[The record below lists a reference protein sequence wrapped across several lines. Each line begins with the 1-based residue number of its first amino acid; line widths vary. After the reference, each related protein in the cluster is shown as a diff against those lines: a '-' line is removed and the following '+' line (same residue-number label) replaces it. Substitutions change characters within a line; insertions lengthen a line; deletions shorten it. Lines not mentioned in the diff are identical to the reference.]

1 MKIKEIQV
9 DGFGVWSGLS
19 VHSMPD
25 NMTVF
30 YGPNEAG
37 KTTLMQFLRTM
48 FYGFTPERRTRYL
61 PPVYGGNPGGAI
73 RVTGPGGGYEIC
85 RRAQL
90 DQYGST
96 GALSVTGSD
105 GQSQGPHRLTML
117 LGQVDESIFTN
128 VFAIG
133 LRELQELSTL
143 DDTAAAD
150 ELYKLSSGLDRV
162 SLVDVIR
169 QLRSSRQQLASANQ
183 DEGQLQR
190 LMAEREKLKDE
201 IESLSAQGRR
211 WAELASL
218 KASHSTELEESK
230 LRIEQWALEAKGY
243 ELAQQIRPTWV
254 KKSDIQVRMQ
264 RLHARLDLP
273 DSVADRL
280 SEIDADIKHHKETL
294 SGISSR
300 RNELREQ
307 AQRLP
312 LRPGI
317 TEMAA
322 KIEAAA
328 EQGPWIASLQ
338 KAQQRLESQ
347 LDSAK
352 QELIE
357 NAARLGM
364 SEEDQRALLE
374 DGKTTS
380 IPDLSRQAINQL
392 AEPASEVRMWTS
404 RVKQAIDQ
412 CDVEKREAEKLES
425 ELTVALRAHNQ
436 SDIQSALSSG
446 GEITA
451 LLRKRIAL
459 EDQLKKQQT
468 RRKQLDD
475 EAVDL
480 QVDEAFSVERALLLG
495 VIFVA
500 GAFMVL
506 WGLGHWIT
514 LFGNSST
521 ADPNKGLMFFVVGI
535 CALFVVYI
543 MNMSMEKG
551 NTTQLDEV
559 EEQIAALGKEIQRTQ
574 AEREELDRRLP
585 IQKGDPESRLR
596 EMESSIQSL
605 EGLLPLQQNLQ
616 AAQQRLQAAKKR
628 VTTASDSMRTAKSNW
643 KRTLQHFGL
652 AETMSPKSIR
662 MLADGYDSLL
672 QTRRRLSSLTEELE
686 SRQVELGAIT
696 QRIDAL
702 SRQVFAA
709 KAASDAI
716 AESRQMESSPSGS
729 SGSRESERSERSEK
743 VQRDGR
749 EKRMSLHS
757 TGDTQRIAPT
767 LKANID
773 AGDRALEQLAR
784 LTELLSSQEQFITQK
799 RQMKEKDQELAKE
812 AATEE
817 KAIDRL
823 HRSHSALLAEHGC
836 ESEEHLLQLL
846 ESKHEY
852 LALEKELS
860 TFNERIQEVIAGVAP
875 IESVMR
881 LLEGNSSEELS
892 KRREA
897 IGQRTAQAKERIE
910 QLHRRQGELT
920 QEMKSLASDGRLSE
934 AKLELSCTE
943 NQISA
948 VAAHWQTLATTTHLL
963 DRVCEVYETERQPE
977 TLREASAFLN
987 QLTEGKYVRIWT
999 PLGKNQLR
1007 VDNRDGQAL
1016 PLEVLSRGTRE
1027 AVFIALRLSL
1037 AAAYSRRGVV
1047 IPLVLDDVLVNFDS
1061 VRAESAA
1068 KVLRD
1073 FAGLGHQVIMFT
1085 CHEHIMRIFN
1095 QIGVEVRILPNQGAP
1110 GIAEIFYPERCI
1122 APVAPAAKDEVQ
1134 EIPMIEEP
1142 RKKTLSPEPAV
1153 DPINLPVL
1161 AAKSPVKIPGPLPK
1175 REPKVRRVV
1184 VMEQPKIDWLWY
1196 ERSLDSLDADTL
1208 DFGTA
1213 DTTGFG
1219 ASLAK
1224 AEGFDPDLLDWSW
1237 VEAQERV
1244 DEKAAPEDLW
1254 WRPQTQVATGSRSGK

>member
-1 MKIKEIQV
+1 MKIKEVQI
-9 DGFGVWSGLS
+9 DGFGVWSGMS

-25 NMTVF
+25 SMTVF

-48 FYGFTPERRTRYL
+48 FYGFTPERRNRYL
-61 PPVYGGNPGGAI
+61 PPVYGGKPGGAI

-169 QLRSSRQQLASANQ
+169 QLRTARQNIASVNP

-190 LMAEREKLKDE
+190 LMSEREKLKDE
-201 IESLSAQGRR
+201 IEQLSAHGRR

-218 KASHSTELEESK
+218 KSSHATELEDLK

-243 ELAQQIRPTWV
+243 EIAQQVRPTWV
-254 KKSDIQVRMQ
+254 KKSDIQQRMQ
-264 RLHARLDLP
+264 GLNARLDLP
-273 DSVADRL
+273 DSVADKL
-280 SEIDADIKHHKETL
+280 TDLDTQLKLHDETL
-294 SGISSR
+294 SGINR
-300 RNELREQ
+300 RRAELREQ
-307 AQRLP
+307 AHRLP
-312 LRPGI
+312 LRTGI
-317 TEMAA
+317 VEMAA

-347 LDSAK
+347 LDQAR
-352 QELIE
+352 QELVE
-357 NAARLGM
+357 DAARLGM
-364 SEEDQRALLE
+364 SEEDQQALLHE
-374 DGKTTS
+374 GRPTS
-380 IPDLSRQAINQL
+380 IPDLSRQALNQL
-392 AEPASEVRMWTS
+392 AEPASEVRMWSS
-404 RVKQAIDQ
+404 RVKQATDQ
-412 CDVEKREAEKLES
+412 CEGDQRETEKLEQ
-425 ELTVALRAHNQ
+425 ELTAALQAHNQ
-436 SDIQSALSSG
+436 SDIQAALTSG
-446 GEITA
+446 GEVTS

-459 EDQLKKQQT
+459 EEQLKKQQA
-468 RRKQLDD
+468 RRKQLDED
-475 EAVDL
+475 AVDL

-495 VIFVA
+495 VVFVA
-500 GAFMVL
+500 GAFMIL
-506 WGLGHWIT
+506 WGLGYWIT
-514 LFGNSST
+514 LFGNTASS
-521 ADPNKGLMFFVVGI
+521 DPNKGLMFFVMGV

-543 MNMSMEKG
+543 MNMTMEKG

-559 EEQIAALGKEIQRTQ
+559 EEQIAALGKEIQKTQ
-574 AEREELDRRLP
+574 IEREELDRRLP
-585 IQKGDPESRLR
+585 VHKGDPEMRLR
-596 EMESSIQSL
+596 EMEASIQSL

-616 AAQQRLQAAKKR
+616 AAKQRFQAAKKR
-628 VTTASDSMRTAKSNW
+628 VAQANDSLKMAKANW
-643 KRTLQHFGL
+643 RRTLQHFGL
-652 AETMSPKSIR
+652 SESMSPKSIR
-662 MLADGYDSLL
+662 LMADGYDSLL
-672 QTRRRLSSLTEELE
+672 QTRRRLGTLTEELE
-686 SRQVELGAIT
+686 SRQIELGAIT

-716 AESRQMESSPSGS
+716 ADARGLDSQSEPTSSNRHEDRLDHERDKRSHPRSSLESKQVAPS
-729 SGSRESERSERSEK
+729 
-743 VQRDGR
+743 
-749 EKRMSLHS
+749 
-757 TGDTQRIAPT
+757 

-773 AGDRALEQLAR
+773 AGNRALEQLAK

-812 AATEE
+812 AANEE
-817 KAIDRL
+817 KSIDRL

-836 ESEEHLLQLL
+836 ESEEHLLLLL
-846 ESKHEY
+846 ETKHEY
-852 LALEKELS
+852 LKLEKELAAF
-860 TFNERIQEVIAGVAP
+860 TERMNEMVAGVVP
-875 IESVMR
+875 METVLR
-881 LLEGNSSEELS
+881 LLEGNGADDLS

-897 IGQRTAQAKERIE
+897 IGQRTAQAKERVE

-934 AKLELSCTE
+934 AKLELACLE
-943 NQISA
+943 NQIHA
-948 VAAHWQTLATTTHLL
+948 CAAHWQTLATTTHLL

-1007 VDNRDGQAL
+1007 VDNRSGQAL

-1061 VRAESAA
+1061 LRAESAA

-1073 FAGLGHQVIMFT
+1073 FAGLGHQVVMFT
-1085 CHEHIMRIFN
+1085 CHEHIMKIFYN
-1095 QIGVEVRILPNQGAP
+1095 IGVEVRVLPNQGTP
-1110 GIAEIFYPERCI
+1110 GIAEVYYPERFAPPVVQTAEVEAELNQEDAEQETAEAAHPI
-1122 APVAPAAKDEVQ
+1122 VVQPEVIQARREPENPPIPSPVAK
-1134 EIPMIEEP
+1134 
-1142 RKKTLSPEPAV
+1142 
-1153 DPINLPVL
+1153 
-1161 AAKSPVKIPGPLPK
+1161 PK
-1175 REPKVRRVV
+1175 REPTVKRVV
-1184 VMEQPKIDWLWY
+1184 VVQEQPKIDWLWY
-1196 ERSLDSLDADTL
+1196 ERNLDSLDADAM
-1208 DFGTA
+1208 DFGTVNTNA
-1213 DTTGFG
+1213 LN
-1219 ASLAK
+1219 ASMAQ
-1224 AEGFDPDLLDWSW
+1224 AEGFDPELLDWKW
-1237 VEAQERV
+1237 VESQDRV
-1244 DEKAAPEDLW
+1244 DEHAAPDDLW
-1254 WRPQTQVATGSRSGK
+1254 WSTHSNRSIAHS